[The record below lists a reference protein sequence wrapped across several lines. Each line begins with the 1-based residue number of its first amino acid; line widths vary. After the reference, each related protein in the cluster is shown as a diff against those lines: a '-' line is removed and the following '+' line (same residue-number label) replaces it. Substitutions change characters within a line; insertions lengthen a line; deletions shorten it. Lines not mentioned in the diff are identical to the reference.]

1 MYFRQKLI
9 YILLS
14 ISLLNTCALYASNY
28 DNDVLNIFS
37 KILPRFIMMSSQKQ
51 KIKDKIKICILHD
64 DIDKLTALSLI
75 DKINNNYPNG
85 LKNYGIN
92 LLNTSYDNIN
102 KCNDSELVFLFNS
115 DKKNISNALKFS
127 NKHNILTMSY
137 DNKLLENGVG
147 ISLFI
152 GRKVLPYIN
161 IEAIKDNKIELN
173 NILLRVSKI
182 YKGSIR

>member
-1 MYFRQKLI
+1 MKTKLFF
-9 YILLS
+9 ILLAITLAN
-14 ISLLNTCALYASNY
+14 ISLLNATTY
-28 DNDVLNIFS
+28 DNDVLSIFS
-37 KILPRFIMMSSQKQ
+37 KIVPRFVMMSSQKE
-51 KIKDKIKICILHD
+51 KIKNNIQICILHD
-64 DIDKLTALSLI
+64 DVDKLTALSLI

-92 LLNTSYDNIN
+92 LLNTSYDNID
-102 KCNDSELVFLFNS
+102 KCNDSELIFMFNS
-115 DKKNISNALKFS
+115 DKQNIDKTIIFS

-137 DNKLLENGVG
+137 DNKLLKNGIG

-161 IEAIKDNKIELN
+161 METIKKNKIELN

-182 YKGSIR
+182 YKRSVK